1 MKKDWLDS
9 IRERM
14 DGYESSVPDGLWEE
28 IESSVFSDGKTRRR
42 VLAPWVWSLAAAAA
56 VALGIFAGVRLI
68 ERNDKTD
75 NIAESQ
81 EDRASTPIQIQ
92 TSSSADK
99 DGSPESSAEPVHV
112 VPSGSGRLIS
122 MAAAP
127 VGETVMTGVAEP
139 VDNRAVEPVTQA
151 VVPENQAVEP
161 EEVTAAP
168 VRDEVVSVPDVSEPA
183 GDMGFKTDHDGED
196 WSSYRSA
203 TDDGGR
209 RTPSA
214 GVSLSTAS
222 HEMADITTVDTRM
235 FYLGAAKLDPDMSS
249 GRLVRSMLLGNRQSD
264 KYSAS
269 EVNKTE
275 SDPVTKDD
283 EHRRPIRASL
293 TFLYPINDVLGIET
307 GATYSLLRST
317 FSTSSGLR
325 VSEVSQ
331 SLGYVGVPLNLRV
344 NLLDRDRFSV
354 YASGGG
360 MLEKCVKATQRT
372 KVLVNDVVSED
383 YTRNFKVKPLQWS
396 VNAAAGLQMN
406 LAGNIGVYAEPG
418 ISYHFD
424 NHSNVSSIYTD
435 RPLDFILTFGA
446 RYSFK

>member
-28 IESSVFSDGKTRRR
+28 IESSVFSERKTRTR

-56 VALGIFAGVRLI
+56 VALGIFAGIRRI
-68 ERNDKTD
+68 ERNDKPD
-75 NIAESQ
+75 NIAETQ
-81 EDRASTPIQIQ
+81 EDRASTPIKIQ

-99 DGSPESSAEPVHV
+99 DGSPDSSAGPVHV
-112 VPSGSGRLIS
+112 VPSGSGSLIS

-127 VGETVMTGVAEP
+127 VGETVVTGIAEP
-139 VDNRAVEPVTQA
+139 AGKVVEPVNRAVESEIEA
-151 VVPENQAVEP
+151 VVP

-168 VRDEVVSVPDVSEPA
+168 VREEDVSVPDMAEPA
-183 GDMGFKTDHDGED
+183 GDKGFKTDHDGED

-203 TDDGGR
+203 TDEGGYR
-209 RTPSA
+209 IPSA
-214 GVSLSTAS
+214 GISLSTAS
-222 HEMADITTVDTRM
+222 HEMADITTVDTKV

-249 GRLVRSMLLGNRQSD
+249 GRVVRSILHGNRQTD

-307 GATYSLLRST
+307 GATYSLLRSS

-325 VSEVSQ
+325 VSDVSQ

-360 MLEKCVKATQRT
+360 MLEKCVKAAQRT
-372 KVLVNDVVSED
+372 KVLLNDVVSED
-383 YTRNFKVKPLQWS
+383 YSRNFKVKPLQWS
-396 VNAAAGLQMN
+396 VNAAAGLQMDV
-406 LAGNIGVYAEPG
+406 AGNFGIYAEPG